1 MSPIFIK
8 SLSFGKDNDEIT
20 NEKDIFEVN
29 VDLTPEQA
37 ELNR

>member
-8 SLSFGKDNDEIT
+8 SLSFGKDNTEIT
-20 NEKDIFEVN
+20 NEENILEVD